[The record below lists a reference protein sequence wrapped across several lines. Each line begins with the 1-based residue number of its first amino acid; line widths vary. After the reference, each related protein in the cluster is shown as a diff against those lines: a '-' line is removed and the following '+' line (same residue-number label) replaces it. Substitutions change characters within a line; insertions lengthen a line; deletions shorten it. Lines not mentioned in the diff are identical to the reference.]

1 MDVLTQSPVTLTASA
16 YTELRKILIEKN
28 LGDTYGLR
36 IGVKGGGCAG
46 MSYLLGFDSAKE
58 NDNTYKYDDLTI
70 YMDKTH
76 GMYLIGMEID
86 FIEGLNNRGFTFNNP
101 NASKTCGCGTS
112 FES

>member
-1 MDVLTQSPVTLTASA
+1 M
-16 YTELRKILIEKN
+16 
-28 LGDTYGLR
+28 
-36 IGVKGGGCAG
+36 KGGGCAG
-46 MSYLLGFDSAKE
+46 VSYLLGFDSAKE